1 MKYAT
6 TMAPRAARIPIRVL
20 NPPAIVSLD
29 ATARYWRDILTQA
42 SISRRDSAS
51 TEFYVKGL
59 FAIAATGLL
68 SIGQSTPART
78 AEEAMPA
85 ASNVPGA
92 QTPAIHSDR
101 RITFSLK
108 APDATS
114 LQVAGGDGLGMGP
127 FPMTKET
134 DGSWSVTTPPS
145 VPGFHYYW
153 FVLNGVAVNDPASE
167 TYFGY
172 GKETSGIEVPEA
184 GADYYAIQNVPHGE
198 VRAKWYLS
206 KTTGE
211 WRRAF
216 VYTPPGYDERSTT
229 RYPVLILQHG
239 SGEDET
245 GWTRQGRAQFIL
257 DSLIAAGK
265 ARPMIVVMDRGYALR
280 PGAAPPGGGPNAWL
294 QNLRLAF
301 TSFEDVVIHDL
312 IPMIDASYRTIPD
325 REHRAMAGLSMGGM
339 QTMFIALQHLDMFA
353 YIGSFSGPIVPSL
366 TTGNLTSDR
375 TPEPFDSKTA
385 YGGAFADPST
395 FNKRVKLLWL
405 GVGSAESDQ
414 FRRGIGG
421 AVEAVRP
428 AGVRLEY
435 FESSGT
441 AHEWQTWRR
450 DLNDFAPR
458 LFR

>member
-1 MKYAT
+1 LAFG
-6 TMAPRAARIPIRVL
+6 AQP
-20 NPPAIVSLD
+20 NG
-29 ATARYWRDILTQA
+29 
-42 SISRRDSAS
+42 
-51 TEFYVKGL
+51 EFSVKTL
-59 FAIAATGLL
+59 FTIAAMAVLPLGLSAL
-68 SIGQSTPART
+68 TRADDQAV
-78 AEEAMPA
+78 PA

-92 QTPAIHSDR
+92 LTPSIHSDR

-108 APDATS
+108 APEATS
-114 LQVAGGDGLGMGP
+114 LQVAGGDGLGTGP
-127 FPMTKET
+127 FPMTKGS
-134 DGSWSVTTPPS
+134 DGTWSVTTPPS

-172 GKETSGIEVPEA
+172 GKETSGIEVAES
-184 GADYYAIQNVPHGE
+184 GADFYAIQNVPHGE

-216 VYTPPGYDERSTT
+216 VYTPPGYDEHSTT

-245 GWTRQGRAQFIL
+245 GWTRQGRAQFII
-257 DSLIAAGK
+257 DNLIAAGK
-265 ARPMIVVMDRGYALR
+265 ARPMIVVMDRGYAQR
-280 PGAAPPGGGPNAWL
+280 TGTSPPIGGSSAWL
-294 QNLRLAF
+294 QNLHVAF
-301 TSFEDVVIHDL
+301 NTFEDVVVRDL

-339 QTMFIALQHLDMFA
+339 QTLFITLQHLDLFA
-353 YIGSFSGPIVPSL
+353 YIGSFSGPIIPNLNV
-366 TTGNLTSDR
+366 GNLTVNS

-385 YGGAFADPST
+385 YGGAFAEPST
-395 FNKRVKLLWL
+395 FNRRVKLLWL
-405 GVGSAESDQ
+405 GVGTAEPDQ
-414 FRRGIGG
+414 FRNGIGG
-421 AVEAVRP
+421 AVEALRKS
-428 AGVRLEY
+428 GVRLEY

-450 DLNDFAPR
+450 ALNDFAPR

>member
-1 MKYAT
+1 
-6 TMAPRAARIPIRVL
+6 
-20 NPPAIVSLD
+20 
-29 ATARYWRDILTQA
+29 
-42 SISRRDSAS
+42 
-51 TEFYVKGL
+51 VKNL
-59 FAIAATGLL
+59 LVIAAIGLL
-68 SIGQSTPART
+68 AVGESTPAR
-78 AEEAMPA
+78 AEEQAMPA

-92 QTPAIHSDR
+92 QAPSIHSDR
-101 RITFSLK
+101 RVTFSLK
-108 APDATS
+108 APDATN
-114 LQVAGGDGLGMGP
+114 LQVAGGEGLGMGT
-127 FPMTKET
+127 FPMTKGT
-134 DGSWSVTTPPS
+134 DGIWSVTTPPS

-153 FVLNGVAVNDPASE
+153 FVLDGVAVNDPASE

-172 GKETSGIEVPEA
+172 GKETSGIEVPET
-184 GADYYAIQNVPHGE
+184 GADFYAIQNVPHGE

-206 KTTGE
+206 KTTGD

-216 VYTPPGYDERSTT
+216 VYTPPGYDEHSTA

-257 DSLIAAGK
+257 DNLIAAGK
-265 ARPMIVVMDRGYALR
+265 ARPMIVVMDRGYAQR
-280 PGAAPPGGGPNAWL
+280 ARTSSPIGGSSAWL
-294 QNLRLAF
+294 QNVRVAF

-312 IPMIDASYRTIPD
+312 IPMIDAAYRTIPD

-339 QTMFIALQHLDMFA
+339 QTLFVALQHLDMFA
-353 YIGSFSGPIVPSL
+353 YVGSFSGPIAPNL
-366 TTGNLTSDR
+366 NTGNLTVNTS
-375 TPEPFDSKTA
+375 PEPFDAKTA
-385 YGGAFADPST
+385 YGGAFSDPST

-405 GVGSAESDQ
+405 GVGSAEPDQ
-414 FRRGIGG
+414 FRIGIGS
-421 AVEAVRP
+421 AVEALRK

>member
-1 MKYAT
+1 
-6 TMAPRAARIPIRVL
+6 MAPGPDYPRSSTNEEFSVKTL
-20 NPPAIVSLD
+20 F
-29 ATARYWRDILTQA
+29 ATAAIALLA
-42 SISRRDSAS
+42 LSLSAS
-51 TEFYVKGL
+51 AGAEDQAVP
-59 FAIAATGLL
+59 AT
-68 SIGQSTPART
+68 
-78 AEEAMPA
+78 
-85 ASNVPGA
+85 SNVPGA
-92 QTPAIHSDR
+92 QTPSIRSDR

-108 APDATS
+108 APDAAS

-127 FPMTKET
+127 FPMTKGT
-134 DGSWSVTTPPS
+134 DGTWSVTTPPS

-172 GKETSGIEVPEA
+172 GRETSGIEVPES
-184 GADYYAIQNVPHGE
+184 GADFYAIQNVPHGE

-216 VYTPPGYDERSTT
+216 VYTPPGYDEHSTT

-257 DSLIAAGK
+257 DNLIAAGT
-265 ARPMIVVMDRGYALR
+265 ARPMIVVMDRGYAQR
-280 PGAAPPGGGPNAWL
+280 AGTAQPMGGSSAWL
-294 QNLRLAF
+294 QNLQVAF
-301 TSFEDVVIHDL
+301 TAFEDVVAHDL

-339 QTMFIALQHLDMFA
+339 QTLFITLQHLDLFA
-353 YIGSFSGPIVPSL
+353 YIGSFSGPIIPSL
-366 TTGNLTSDR
+366 NTGNLSVNR
-375 TPEPFDSKTA
+375 IPEPFDTKTA
-385 YGGAFADPST
+385 YGNVFADPT
-395 FNKRVKLLWL
+395 AFNKRVKLLWL
-405 GVGSAESDQ
+405 GAGTAESAQ
-414 FRRGIGG
+414 FRNGIGS
-421 AVEAVRP
+421 AVEALRK
-428 AGVRLEY
+428 AGVRLQY